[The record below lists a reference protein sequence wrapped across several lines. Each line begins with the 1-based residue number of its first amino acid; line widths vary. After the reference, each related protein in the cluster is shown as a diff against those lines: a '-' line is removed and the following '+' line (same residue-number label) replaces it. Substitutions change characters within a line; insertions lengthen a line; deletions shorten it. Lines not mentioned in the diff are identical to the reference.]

1 MKNLTLI
8 IGLFLMSIS
17 LQAQDFKSIINSILK
32 GDIETLVFDELV
44 DYCFE
49 NDQDLLEPSELPAKL
64 NETLELLKPKNSE
77 VIHIADSK
85 DSASKYAVAQV
96 VSSAGSKYRMFVY
109 TEEGKIV
116 EIRFNKE

>member
-1 MKNLTLI
+1 MA
-8 IGLFLMSIS
+8 IS
-17 LQAQDFKSIINSILK
+17 MQAQDFKSIINSILK
-32 GDIETLVFDELV
+32 GDVKTLVFDELV

-49 NDQDLLEPSELPAKL
+49 NDQDLLTPSELSKSL
-64 NETLELLKPKNSE
+64 NKTLELLQPKSSE

-85 DSASKYAVAQV
+85 GNAAKYAVAQV
-96 VSSAGSKYRMFVY
+96 VSSAGTKYRMFVY